1 MSELLDELQGD
12 NCLNY
17 GKYVQQSHACSLCM
31 SKKHN
36 EVNLLRVKKH
46 MTFGDMADTLK
57 VSEKL
62 IRTHFENHFIP
73 NQATQR
79 ILSLNENT
87 SSEARDIIMNI
98 MEGNFDF
105 HTGLDL
111 VMKSRAER
119 LVDVKNRMK
128 EMREA
133 RESYKSDD
141 DEDDTVAF
149 CKLSKVA
156 DDLEKALIETYRM
169 YKQEMFPMDQAQI
182 NNALL
187 SFKLT
192 ILQSMIDRI
201 LTVFIEYENSHPD
214 SEKMIMDLRRGLA
227 LSFDVLESEV
237 VKSGAK
243 LLPNNAIETE
253 ASVEDE
259 ENN

>member
-12 NCLNY
+12 SCLNY
-17 GKYVQQSHACSLCM
+17 GKTMQESTVCSLCM

-36 EVNLLRVKKH
+36 EINLLRVKKH
-46 MTFGDMADTLK
+46 MSCVDIADLLK

-62 IRTHFENHFIP
+62 VRTHFENHFIP
-73 NQATQR
+73 NKATQR
-79 ILSLNENT
+79 ILSINENT
-87 SSEARDIIMNI
+87 SPEARDIIANI
-98 MEGNFDF
+98 MEGNYDF

-119 LVDVKNRMK
+119 LVDVKYRLK
-128 EMREA
+128 DMREA
-133 RESYKSDD
+133 RESYRSDD
-141 DEDDTVAF
+141 EEDDTIAF

-156 DDLEKALIETYRM
+156 EDLEKSLIETYKI

-201 LTVFIEYENSHPD
+201 LTVFIEYENSHP
-214 SEKMIMDLRRGLA
+214 E
-227 LSFDVLESEV
+227 
-237 VKSGAK
+237 
-243 LLPNNAIETE
+243 
-253 ASVEDE
+253 
-259 ENN
+259 